1 MLYYGGRELEDVLKC
16 RNTSWERFV
25 NRDKENLC
33 SSLFFLIR
41 HLCSS
46 LLAVFDFVDSLF
58 SQDGGDFSVGW
69 LFSFLFWSL
78 SESVLFLLTIY
89 TVIWGSI

>member
-1 MLYYGGRELEDVLKC
+1 MLYYGGRELEDFLKC

-25 NRDKENLC
+25 NRDKENLY
-33 SSLFFLIR
+33 
-41 HLCSS
+41 SS

-58 SQDGGDFSVGW
+58 SQDGGDFSVGR
-69 LFSFLFWSL
+69 LFRFLFWIL

-89 TVIWGSI
+89 TVIWGFI